1 MPILSEKHKIGL
13 KTQKDSLVSIQL
25 SNLNRFDF
33 CSAMQK
39 SCEPTYEP

>member
-1 MPILSEKHKIGL
+1 MPILSEKLKIGL

-25 SNLNRFDF
+25 SNSNRFDF

-39 SCEPTYEP
+39 SDEPTYEP